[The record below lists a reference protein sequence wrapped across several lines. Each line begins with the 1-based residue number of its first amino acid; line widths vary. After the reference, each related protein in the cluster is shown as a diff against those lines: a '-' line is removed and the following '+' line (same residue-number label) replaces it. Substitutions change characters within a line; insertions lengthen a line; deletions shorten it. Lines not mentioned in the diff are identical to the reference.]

1 MYRKK
6 RNRISLRIDV
16 RVDDRRLRCNRIGIN
31 NKFSKRNYFY
41 VINKEF
47 DSNGIQCFPFKY
59 SNFPIFEIRF
69 SIHNVYVRT
78 LLPRARSLTSFSRY
92 TSARE
97 LQRSGTGSLP
107 LFLVPK
113 RLEEWSLSTIRISKW
128 SRKLQLRIFF
138 PFDPKNY

>member
-31 NKFSKRNYFY
+31 NRFSKRNYFY

-69 SIHNVYVRT
+69 SIHNVYVHT

-92 TSARE
+92 TSARSSANFKE
-97 LQRSGTGSLP
+97 VEQGPSLFFSCQNDSRNGLFRQFGFLNGVGS
-107 LFLVPK
+107 
-113 RLEEWSLSTIRISKW
+113 S
-128 SRKLQLRIFF
+128 
-138 PFDPKNY
+138 N